1 MVRKAGGRRPRRGQR
16 PVRGFRPGKEPAHL
30 KKQRA
35 KAQLGSDATW
45 LQKQTVE
52 GIAGRSPGEVHAMV
66 RRGSLGLIAGA
77 VLLALLG
84 VFFYAWSIVAGVAV
98 HVLTVV
104 LLVLA
109 YRLRKRGRG
118 LVEMAESLQ

>member
-1 MVRKAGGRRPRRGQR
+1 MGRKERGQR
-16 PVRGFRPGKEPAHL
+16 PIKGFRPGKAPGHL

-35 KAQLGSDATW
+35 KARLGSDATW

-52 GIAGRSPGEVHAMV
+52 AIAGRSPQEVQAMV
-66 RRGSLGLIAGA
+66 RRSSVGLLAGA

-84 VFFYAWSIVAGVAV
+84 VFLYAWSLVAGVVV

-104 LLVLA
+104 LLVLT
-109 YRLRKRGRG
+109 YRLWKQGRG

>member
-1 MVRKAGGRRPRRGQR
+1 MGRKGRGQR
-16 PVRGFRPGKEPAHL
+16 PIKGFRPGREPVYL

-35 KAQLGSDATW
+35 KARLGSDANW

-52 GIAGRSPGEVHAMV
+52 AITGRNPREVQTMV
-66 RRGSLGLIAGA
+66 RRWGLGLVAGA
-77 VLLALLG
+77 VLLAPLG
-84 VFFYAWSIVAGVAV
+84 VFLYTWTLVAGVVV
-98 HVLTVV
+98 HVVTVA

-109 YRLRKRGRG
+109 YRLRKQGPG